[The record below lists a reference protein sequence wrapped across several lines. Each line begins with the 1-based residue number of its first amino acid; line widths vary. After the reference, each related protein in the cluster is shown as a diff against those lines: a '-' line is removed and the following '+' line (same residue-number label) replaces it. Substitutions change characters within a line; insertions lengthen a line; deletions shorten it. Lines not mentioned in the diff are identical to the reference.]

1 MLLRDAPDTIA
12 EEGSE
17 EEGEGV
23 AIVEVTTEE
32 APHAVPPVDHLI
44 QQKKKEVTRSKR
56 NSVTRGLGGGREGE
70 EVEDAEDATVTIIAN
85 VSAVSLVMTTHPKMI
100 KTASKIVTTEETADP
115 DDSAKGRDAHHHAA
129 LMMKI
134 VEMIIKMTEIG
145 VMIEIA
151 VTTGIVATIEIAV
164 TTGIVVITEIDVII
178 GIEETTEIA
187 VMTGIEGMI
196 AREIEEETSGKGEMI
211 EDMRMIT
218 SKRGNDAVPD
228 QRGDSDR
235 ALDETKPKMREKA
248 AILVVSKMQ
257 VIRLRSR
264 YQTFSREQE

>member
-17 EEGEGV
+17 EEEEGV
-23 AIVEVTTEE
+23 AIVGVTTEE

-56 NSVTRGLGGGREGE
+56 NSEMRGQGGGREGV
-70 EVEDAEDATVTIIAN
+70 EVEDVEDATVTIIAN

-115 DDSAKGRDAHHHAA
+115 EGSAKGRDAHHHAA

-134 VEMIIKMTEIG
+134 VEMIIKMTEIDA
-145 VMIEIA
+145 MIEIA
-151 VTTGIVATIEIAV
+151 VTIGIVETTEIDVTTGMAV
-164 TTGIVVITEIDVII
+164 TTGIAVITGIDEMIEIV
-178 GIEETTEIA
+178 
-187 VMTGIEGMI
+187 VMTGIEEMI
-196 AREIEEETSGKGEMI
+196 AREIEEEMSGKGEMI
-211 EDMRMIT
+211 EDTRMIT
-218 SKRGNDAVPD
+218 SKKEKDAVPD